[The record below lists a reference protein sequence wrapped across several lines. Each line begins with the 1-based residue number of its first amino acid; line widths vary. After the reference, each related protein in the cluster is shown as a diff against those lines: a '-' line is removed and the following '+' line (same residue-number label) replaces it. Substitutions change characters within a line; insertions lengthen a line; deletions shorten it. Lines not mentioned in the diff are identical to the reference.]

1 MTMPLVICFLA
12 VSAACAK
19 DTFRLSLIMFF
30 VVCMTFIEPV
40 IFGTWS
46 LPETAAVVV
55 LDGCTAEAEDIA
67 GYATKIPVR
76 ITTATTVPMTAGSSI
91 FLFAFS
97 FVVIITDTHFNF
109 RYNHCLSMIRNFV
122 T

>member
-55 LDGCTAEAEDIA
+55 LDGCTAETEDIA

-76 ITTATTVPMTAGSSI
+76 ITTATTVPMTAGSSSI

-109 RYNHCLSMIRNFV
+109 R
-122 T
+122 